1 MSSSGS
7 LLKNW
12 SDDCLPPEA
21 VFPSR
26 EALHEAINKWAL
38 PRNYAF
44 VVGRS
49 RKDPSNGRCTVTY
62 ACDRGCKPPDPSDK
76 RKRKTS
82 TRGTEC
88 PFSVIAKEARDS
100 SWQLKHRDPKYHQ
113 HNHEP
118 SLHPLA
124 HPAHRKMA
132 AQEKACISQLDSSRI
147 HPKKIQIYLREQGIP
162 SLTTRQDIQNRIA
175 ETRREICEGQSA
187 IHALVNQL
195 DDEGFWSRIRFD
207 AEGRVISVLFA
218 HPQSLEYLQ
227 AYPDILLLDC
237 TYNTNKFNMPLLDM
251 VGVDACQRTFCIAFA
266 FLSGETED
274 DYYWVLDRLKSMY
287 EAIHVGLPAVILTD
301 RCLACMNAVTQVFP
315 IAASLLCLWHA
326 NKAVLSHCL
335 PIFAAQERLLSKL
348 SSRQSTDEEQSL
360 RWKEFYGYWHNIINS
375 PTESTFNKRVE
386 VFEAKYID
394 SHVEEVAY
402 IKEVWLEPYKEK
414 LVKAWVDQYAHFG
427 NVATSRVEGIHGIIK
442 DYIGTSRLD
451 LFEVWR
457 QIKNAILNQL
467 LELTHHQSYQQ
478 TQIPLE
484 VSGNL
489 YSIVR
494 GWVSL
499 EAIRKVEEQR
509 KLIGADNS
517 PLSRLCTGRFTAS
530 HGLPCVHRVK
540 ALADAKLPLSLDEFH
555 THWRYKREGQPIHLI
570 EPRRLERYRKE
581 GSRVPISSTQ
591 REECAFEAVE
601 PRKKQPSKC
610 TACGAVGHTRVSRQC
625 PQRYEYLQAKSSKV
639 EPERD
644 TSLSDETLIEA
655 QLLQETE
662 KRAPSTPLH
671 LPRHSPEAIYE
682 AYVENRQKWYSTLSG
697 SRGKTD
703 TAYRKASNLPTY
715 AKTDYQWCENWKQ
728 MGQFCKSE
736 KRPRKWTREEKTA
749 YLDWSNKEDE
759 RVEAAVALEFADNS
773 QRGRRG
779 IGYIYDIIAED
790 DREQE
795 VIFEASRGRI

>member
-1 MSSSGS
+1 MSSLE
-7 LLKNW
+7 LLSQSW
-12 SDDCLPPEA
+12 ADDCLPPEG

-26 EALHEAINKWAL
+26 EALYEAINKWAL

-49 RKDPSNGRCTVTY
+49 RKDPANGRCTVTY

-88 PFSVIAKEARDS
+88 PFSIIAKEARDS

-132 AQEKACISQLDSSRI
+132 AQEKACISQLATSRI
-147 HPKKIQIYLREQGIP
+147 HPKEIQIYLREQGIP
-162 SLTTRQDIQNRIA
+162 NLTIRQDIQNRIA

-187 IHALVNQL
+187 IHALINQL
-195 DDEGFWSRIRFD
+195 EEESFWSRIRFD
-207 AEGRVISVLFA
+207 DKGRVMSVLFA

-227 AYPDILLLDC
+227 AYPDVLLLDC

-287 EAIHVGLPAVILTD
+287 ETIHVRLPAVILTD
-301 RCLACMNAVTQVFP
+301 RCLACINAATQVFP
-315 IAASLLCLWHA
+315 ISASLLCLWHA

-348 SSRQSTDEEQSL
+348 SSRQPTDEKQSF
-360 RWKEFYGYWHNIINS
+360 RWKEFYSCWHNIINS
-375 PTESTFNKRVE
+375 PTEAAFNKRVKA
-386 VFEAKYID
+386 FEAKYID
-394 SHVEEVAY
+394 SHIEEVAY
-402 IKEVWLEPYKEK
+402 VKEIWLEPYKEK

-427 NVATSRVEGIHGIIK
+427 NVATSRVEGIHSIIK
-442 DYIGTSRLD
+442 DYIGTSQLD

-478 TQIPLE
+478 TQMPLE
-484 VSGNL
+484 ISGNL

-509 KLIGADNS
+509 KLIDAENS
-517 PLSRLCTGRFTAS
+517 PLSRPCTGRFTAS
-530 HGLPCVHRVK
+530 YGLPCVHRVK
-540 ALADAKLPLSLDEFH
+540 ALIDAKLPLALDEFH

-570 EPRRLERYRKE
+570 EPQRLERYRKE

-591 REECAFEAVE
+591 REKCAFEATE
-601 PRKKQPSKC
+601 PRRKQLSKC
-610 TACGAVGHTRVSRQC
+610 TACGVIGHTRVSRLC
-625 PQRYEYLQAKSSKV
+625 PQRYEYLKAESLNA

-644 TSLSDETLIEA
+644 SSPTDEALLEL
-655 QLLQETE
+655 QLLQATT
-662 KRAPSTPLH
+662 STAGVRDSH
-671 LPRHSPEAIYE
+671 QPRDSPEAIYQ
-682 AYVENRQKWYSTLSG
+682 AYVENRQKWYSGQPG

-703 TAYRKASNLPTY
+703 RAYRKASNLPTY
-715 AKTDYQWCENWKQ
+715 SKTDYQWCENWKQ

-736 KRPRKWTREEKTA
+736 KRPRKWTKEEKTA
-749 YLDWSNKEDE
+749 YLDWSKKEDE
-759 RVEAAVALEFADNS
+759 RVEAAVALEFAKNP
-773 QRGRRG
+773 RGRRG
-779 IGYIYDIIAED
+779 IGHIYDIIAED

-795 VIFEASRGRI
+795 ALFEASRGRI